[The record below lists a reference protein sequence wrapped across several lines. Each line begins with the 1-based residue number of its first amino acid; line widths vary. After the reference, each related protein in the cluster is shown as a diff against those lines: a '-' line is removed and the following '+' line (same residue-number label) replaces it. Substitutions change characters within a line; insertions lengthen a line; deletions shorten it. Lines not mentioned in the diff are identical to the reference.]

1 MLRLENNYIKP
12 MRPKPVGHMIF
23 QKTDMV
29 VITQDIDLFIKQC
42 YHQKLHNIVYN
53 IMLIIYP
60 KYLHMTT

>member
-29 VITQDIDLFIKQC
+29 VITQDIDLFIAKES
-42 YHQKLHNIVYN
+42 IS
-53 IMLIIYP
+53 
-60 KYLHMTT
+60 KYLTS